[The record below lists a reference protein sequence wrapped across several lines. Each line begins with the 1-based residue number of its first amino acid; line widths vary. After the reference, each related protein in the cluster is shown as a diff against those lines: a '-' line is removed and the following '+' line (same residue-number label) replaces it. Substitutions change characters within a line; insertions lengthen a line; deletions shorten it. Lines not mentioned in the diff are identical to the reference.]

1 LFRVRRLLLALL
13 IVAFFLVIDRPA
25 AQAISPTD
33 LVSIEPL
40 PDGAVLE
47 TVVPS
52 AHNLVA
58 MAFTPDGR
66 LLYTERFSQYDGDVG
81 GNAGYVRVVDH
92 GVWQSNPVYKFPVDP
107 NGERGLLGI
116 AVDPNFNSNHRMWT
130 YFTKL
135 NSNGTLSNRVAWF
148 ILNDD
153 NSVPDEGIAASFPV
167 DYYITV
173 HNGGNLHFGPDGKL
187 YVTVGNNNVTN
198 DNSDP
203 AQSLSSPLG
212 KIHRFNPTIPLTIP
226 SDNPFYNTLGAV
238 KSIYA
243 YGLRNSFDFEFDP
256 VSHQLFA
263 TENGDACDDEINLI
277 LRGGD
282 YGWHPFY
289 PNPIYHV
296 CDDEK
301 GPPAQYNTISPLI
314 YWTPTMAPTGL
325 TFYTGDLFPEW
336 ENDLFMCNF
345 KDGTTALH
353 HFKLNQSRTAITAHT
368 VISGSGINQMY
379 CRTDVQTGP
388 DGALYFSQDGGFYDG
403 PIMRITRTSSYIAS
417 AIDVAPAAVRAGD
430 IATYT
435 LRAQHAGT
443 LSNTF
448 NLTATIPPSM
458 TLLPGAIQYQH
469 GVLNYDVDHIW
480 WTGLL
485 SHTETWTA
493 TYQVQ
498 ITIAMTSPAI
508 LIGSMDISAPGHPT
522 FSFTANL
529 LVNGYEIYLPIVMRN

>member
-1 LFRVRRLLLALL
+1 MFRFRRTLLWLL
-13 IVAFFLVIDRPA
+13 IVASFLVTDRPV
-25 AQAISPTD
+25 AQAIPPTD
-33 LVSIEPL
+33 PVPIEPL

-47 TVVPS
+47 TFVNS

-58 MAFTPDGR
+58 MDFTPDGR
-66 LLYTERFSQYDGDVG
+66 WLYTERTSGYDGDVG

-92 GVWQSNPVYKFPVDP
+92 GILQPTPVYKFPVDP

-116 AVDPNFNSNHRMWT
+116 AVDPNFTSNHRVWT

-135 NSNGTLSNRVAWF
+135 NSNGTLNNRVAWL
-148 ILNDD
+148 ILNND
-153 NSVPDEGIAASFPV
+153 NSVSANNEGIAAAFPV
-167 DYYITV
+167 DYYISV

-203 AQSLSSPLG
+203 AQSLASPLG
-212 KIHRFNPTIPLTIP
+212 KIHRFNPTVPLSTP
-226 SDNPFYNTLGAV
+226 SDNPFGNNT
-238 KSIYA
+238 IYA
-243 YGLRNSFDFEFDP
+243 YGLRNSFDFAFDP
-256 VSHQLFA
+256 ISHQLFA

-277 LRGGD
+277 LRGGN
-282 YGWHPFY
+282 YGWRPFY
-289 PNPIYHV
+289 P
-296 CDDEK
+296 CDDEAPT
-301 GPPAQYNTISPLI
+301 GPAPQYNTIRPLI
-314 YWTPTMAPTGL
+314 YWTPTKAPTGL

-336 ENDLFMCNF
+336 QSDMFMCAF
-345 KDGTTALH
+345 KDSSTALY
-353 HFKLNQSRTAITAHT
+353 HFKLNTARTAIASET
-368 VISGSGINQMY
+368 VISDSTSPNIH
-379 CRTDVQTGP
+379 CRTDVLTGP
-388 DGALYFSQDGGFYDG
+388 DGALYYSQDGGFNDG

-417 AIDVAPAAVRAGD
+417 AIDVTPAAVRAGD
-430 IATYT
+430 IATFT
-435 LRAQHAGT
+435 LRARHAGT

-469 GVLNYDVDHIW
+469 GVLNYEADHIW

-498 ITIAMTSPAI
+498 ITAAMTSPAI

-522 FSFTANL
+522 FSFTTNL
-529 LVNGYEIYLPIVMRN
+529 LVNGYEIYLPIIMRN